1 MLINIDKNHPQILE
15 GLDIWLRLGLI
26 SNDEVK
32 QLCQKYLSTPLPQP
46 QIVKKE
52 KLITNTKT
60 TQKQIDLQPTIP
72 NTSTAKSPNL
82 ITQLLQSLMAELS
95 LRWLLFLGLFL
106 VVVSSGLL
114 AASQWQKFPPSAQ
127 YLVLLAY
134 TLCFGTATVWTRKT
148 KKLQLTSQTL
158 RLVTL
163 LLVPVNFW
171 AIDGLGLW
179 NNIGEYLIVVFA
191 SFFLTTIVIYF
202 YKKPNVSIKWISI
215 APLNLLGLSYLH
227 YGWRVSGFPILAIYL
242 SVIGTAIASIFH
254 NQSQKITE
262 TIEIE
267 NKTNTRDPLTG
278 IAIVIYTLLILL
290 TRAIFIANV
299 DIAKL
304 GLALGII
311 GWILL
316 KNNTLNQIKG
326 KLFVQNWIGI
336 SLLLLGWLVSLDAQP
351 WQALIIN
358 IISLLLLAENLQ
370 KSWRP
375 IQLSAIFL
383 IGLQTTRLGWRLILI
398 TTGQNLVE
406 TTTQIFN
413 SQNSPQS
420 LLSLAWFPYLI
431 LMVWVTNWIYHCQQ
445 INLSKFSEKICLGF
459 GVFLNILSWQNPLT
473 IFLNLLAS
481 TITLAIFIT
490 GRQGTRIN
498 LIYLTHITGL
508 LSIFSGINYFLP
520 DLSLTTWAII
530 LLIMMVSE
538 WGIFILQT
546 KITAETRIVT
556 PKSSISLLSCFC
568 LSAWH
573 LGLVL
578 AVISYI
584 LWLSNL
590 EKFSPNICT
599 TINCQL
605 SAKWGI
611 IWLITPLAL
620 TTISSKIISFRK
632 IAAKLSVAALIM
644 LQSLTLWQPE
654 TRLIGLGLAIILML
668 INTKNILTQTAANI
682 TVGFVLTF
690 ITICL
695 WSGALGLPPI
705 SGVEWL
711 LILSLYLV
719 SLWLLYSRIIQLS
732 GKLFNIYPQ
741 ALDGWTIILCCLELI
756 ILTIHSLGIYWKII
770 NPSIIVIISA
780 TLTLFAIGYRGLIKQ
795 KAENSSLTFS
805 LNNFVQSNATIYSF
819 SWALELLTVEI
830 LGSVNKSIISLAI
843 ANLALGLFVQI
854 LGDWLQRKVGIN
866 NLSKSWQIIPLL
878 YGILGALLRVS
889 IFNNWTGLTSLA
901 LSFILIGVGKRQPQ
915 LKPILYLGILGISIS
930 AAELLSYQIFT
941 LSLGE
946 KLVAYA
952 SLGTTITYSYR
963 LLSPWLLDY
972 LKLTAIEIKNI
983 ANIHWAISSLLLLL
997 LAGYNL
1003 KSNPI
1008 LGLTTAI
1015 LLSRYAIMQG
1025 KNNPNLQQ
1033 AETWIY
1039 LGVIE
1044 GYAVTIYIIN
1054 LLSIT
1059 EILLSW
1065 LGAIAAIISYFIYLL
1080 PWENWGWTQKPWRR
1094 ISLIIPIITI
1104 VITNLRLDYTPPWFW
1119 YLSILITAGFYIVIS
1134 KVNKQIRL
1142 TYISAG
1148 LINYGLVIWLNNLGA
1163 SIQTLL
1169 YITPIGLSLLYVAKV
1184 DPYLKLPKNKNIR
1197 HNLQILGSGIIC
1209 FVALLENQWTGL
1221 LSGIISI
1228 VVIFAGLGLRTRA
1241 FLYVGTITLIINVF
1255 NQLIILNS
1263 LYSFF
1268 KWVISLIVGIAFIW
1282 IAASFETRR
1291 EQINNLLQNWIEELE
1306 KWE

>member
-242 SVIGTAIASIFH
+242 SVIGTAIATIFH

-299 DIAKL
+299 DITKL

-413 SQNSPQS
+413 TQNSPQS

-431 LMVWVTNWIYHCQQ
+431 LMVWVTNWIYHRQQ

-481 TITLAIFIT
+481 TITLTIFIT
-490 GRQGTRIN
+490 RRQATRIN

-590 EKFSPNICT
+590 ENFSPNICT

-878 YGILGALLRVS
+878 YGILGALLRVT

-941 LSLGE
+941 LSLAE

-983 ANIHWAISSLLLLL
+983 ANIHWAISSLILLL

-1015 LLSRYAIMQG
+1015 LLTRYAIMQG

-1134 KVNKQIRL
+1134 KVNQQIQL
-1142 TYISAG
+1142 TYISVG
-1148 LINYGLVIWLNNLGA
+1148 LINYALVIWLNNLGA

-1255 NQLIILNS
+1255 NQLIVLNS

>member
-242 SVIGTAIASIFH
+242 SVIGTAIATIFH

-299 DIAKL
+299 DITKL

-413 SQNSPQS
+413 TQNSPQS

-431 LMVWVTNWIYHCQQ
+431 LMVWVTNWIYHRQQ

-490 GRQGTRIN
+490 GRQATRIN

-590 EKFSPNICT
+590 ENFSPNICT

-878 YGILGALLRVS
+878 YGILGALLRVT

-930 AAELLSYQIFT
+930 ATELLSYQIFT

-983 ANIHWAISSLLLLL
+983 ANIHWAISSLILLL

-1134 KVNKQIRL
+1134 KVNQQIQL
-1142 TYISAG
+1142 TYISVG
-1148 LINYGLVIWLNNLGA
+1148 LINYALVIWLNNLGA

-1255 NQLIILNS
+1255 NQLIVLNS

>member
-242 SVIGTAIASIFH
+242 SVIGTAIATIFH

-299 DIAKL
+299 DITKL

-413 SQNSPQS
+413 TQNSPQS

-431 LMVWVTNWIYHCQQ
+431 LMVWVTNWIYHRQQ

-490 GRQGTRIN
+490 GRQATRIN

-590 EKFSPNICT
+590 ENFSPNICT

-878 YGILGALLRVS
+878 YGILGALLRVT

-983 ANIHWAISSLLLLL
+983 ANIHWAISSLILLL

-1015 LLSRYAIMQG
+1015 LLTRYAIMQG

-1104 VITNLRLDYTPPWFW
+1104 VITNLRLDFTPPWFW

-1142 TYISAG
+1142 TYISVG

-1184 DPYLKLPKNKNIR
+1184 DPYLKLAKNKNIR
-1197 HNLQILGSGIIC
+1197 HKLQILGSGIIC

-1255 NQLIILNS
+1255 NQLIVLNS

>member
-242 SVIGTAIASIFH
+242 SVIGTAIATIFH

-413 SQNSPQS
+413 TQNSPQS

-431 LMVWVTNWIYHCQQ
+431 LMVWVTNWIYHRQQ

-490 GRQGTRIN
+490 GRQATRIN

-590 EKFSPNICT
+590 ENFSPNICT

-878 YGILGALLRVS
+878 YGILGALLRVT

-983 ANIHWAISSLLLLL
+983 ANIHWAISSLILLL

-1104 VITNLRLDYTPPWFW
+1104 VITNLRLDFTPPWFW

-1142 TYISAG
+1142 TYISVG

>member
-242 SVIGTAIASIFH
+242 SVIGTAIATIFH

-299 DIAKL
+299 DITKL

-413 SQNSPQS
+413 TQNSPQS

-431 LMVWVTNWIYHCQQ
+431 LMVWVTNWIYHRQQ

-481 TITLAIFIT
+481 TITLTIFIT
-490 GRQGTRIN
+490 RRQATRIN

-556 PKSSISLLSCFC
+556 PKTSISLLSCFC

-590 EKFSPNICT
+590 ENFSPNICT

-878 YGILGALLRVS
+878 YGILGALLRVT

-930 AAELLSYQIFT
+930 ADELLSYQIFT

-983 ANIHWAISSLLLLL
+983 ANIHWAISSLILLL

-1142 TYISAG
+1142 TYISVG

-1255 NQLIILNS
+1255 NQLIVLNS

>member
-242 SVIGTAIASIFH
+242 SVIGTAIATIFH

-299 DIAKL
+299 DITKL

-413 SQNSPQS
+413 TQNSPQS

-431 LMVWVTNWIYHCQQ
+431 LMVWVTNWIYHRQQ

-481 TITLAIFIT
+481 TITLTIFIT
-490 GRQGTRIN
+490 RRQATRIN

-556 PKSSISLLSCFC
+556 PKTSISLLSCFC

-590 EKFSPNICT
+590 ENFSPNICT

-878 YGILGALLRVS
+878 YGILGALLRVT

-983 ANIHWAISSLLLLL
+983 ANIHWAISSLILLL

-1142 TYISAG
+1142 TYISVG

-1255 NQLIILNS
+1255 NQLIVLNS

>member
-242 SVIGTAIASIFH
+242 SVIGTAIATIFH

-262 TIEIE
+262 TIEIQ

-299 DIAKL
+299 DITKL

-413 SQNSPQS
+413 TQNSPQS

-431 LMVWVTNWIYHCQQ
+431 LMVWVTNWIYHRQQ

-490 GRQGTRIN
+490 RRQATRIN

-590 EKFSPNICT
+590 ENFLPNICT

-668 INTKNILTQTAANI
+668 INTKNILTQTAANT

-878 YGILGALLRVS
+878 YGILGALLRVG
-889 IFNNWTGLTSLA
+889 IFDNWTGLTSLA

-972 LKLTAIEIKNI
+972 LKLTAIEIKKI

-1015 LLSRYAIMQG
+1015 LLTRYAIMQG

-1255 NQLIILNS
+1255 NQLIVLNS

>member
-242 SVIGTAIASIFH
+242 SVIGTAIATIFH
-254 NQSQKITE
+254 NQTQKITE

-299 DIAKL
+299 DITKL

-413 SQNSPQS
+413 TQNSPQS

-431 LMVWVTNWIYHCQQ
+431 LMVWVTNWIYHRQQ

-490 GRQGTRIN
+490 RRQATRIN

-590 EKFSPNICT
+590 ENFSPNICT

-732 GKLFNIYPQ
+732 GKLFNIYSQ

-878 YGILGALLRVS
+878 YGILGALLRVT

-983 ANIHWAISSLLLLL
+983 ANIHWAISSLILLL

-1033 AETWIY
+1033 AETWIH

-1134 KVNKQIRL
+1134 KVNQQIQL
-1142 TYISAG
+1142 TYISVG

-1255 NQLIILNS
+1255 NQLIVLNS

>member
-299 DIAKL
+299 DITKL

-413 SQNSPQS
+413 TQNSPQS

-431 LMVWVTNWIYHCQQ
+431 LMVWVTNWIYHRQQ

-481 TITLAIFIT
+481 TITLTIFIT
-490 GRQGTRIN
+490 GRQATRIN

-590 EKFSPNICT
+590 ENFSPNICT

-878 YGILGALLRVS
+878 YGILGALLRVT

-983 ANIHWAISSLLLLL
+983 ANIHWAISSLILLL

-1142 TYISAG
+1142 TYISVG

-1255 NQLIILNS
+1255 NQLIVLNS

>member
-242 SVIGTAIASIFH
+242 SVIGTAIATIFH

-299 DIAKL
+299 DITKL

-413 SQNSPQS
+413 TQNSPQS

-431 LMVWVTNWIYHCQQ
+431 LMVWVTNWIYHRQQ

-481 TITLAIFIT
+481 TITLTIFIT
-490 GRQGTRIN
+490 GRQATRIN

-590 EKFSPNICT
+590 ENFSPNICT

-878 YGILGALLRVS
+878 YGILGALLRVT

-983 ANIHWAISSLLLLL
+983 ANIHWAISSLILLL

-1142 TYISAG
+1142 TYISVG
-1148 LINYGLVIWLNNLGA
+1148 LINYALVIWLNNLGA

-1255 NQLIILNS
+1255 NQLIVLNS

>member
-242 SVIGTAIASIFH
+242 SVIGTAIATIFH

-299 DIAKL
+299 DITKL
-304 GLALGII
+304 GLALGIS

-413 SQNSPQS
+413 TQNSPQS

-431 LMVWVTNWIYHCQQ
+431 LMVWVTNWIYHRQQ

-490 GRQGTRIN
+490 GRQATRIN

-590 EKFSPNICT
+590 ENFSPNICT

-878 YGILGALLRVS
+878 YGILGALLRVT

-983 ANIHWAISSLLLLL
+983 ANIHWAISSLILLL

-1104 VITNLRLDYTPPWFW
+1104 VITNLRLDFTPPWFW

-1142 TYISAG
+1142 TYISVG

>member
-242 SVIGTAIASIFH
+242 SVIGTAIATIFH

-299 DIAKL
+299 DITKL

-413 SQNSPQS
+413 TQNSPQS

-431 LMVWVTNWIYHCQQ
+431 LMVWVTNWIYHRQQ

-481 TITLAIFIT
+481 TITLTIFIT
-490 GRQGTRIN
+490 GRQATRIN

-590 EKFSPNICT
+590 ENFSPNICT

-654 TRLIGLGLAIILML
+654 TRLIGLGLAVILML

-878 YGILGALLRVS
+878 YGILGALLRVT

-983 ANIHWAISSLLLLL
+983 ANIHWAISSLILLL

-1142 TYISAG
+1142 TYISVG

-1255 NQLIILNS
+1255 NQLIVLNS

>member
-242 SVIGTAIASIFH
+242 SVIGTAIATIFH
-254 NQSQKITE
+254 NQSQKNTE

-299 DIAKL
+299 DITKL

-413 SQNSPQS
+413 TQNSPQS

-431 LMVWVTNWIYHCQQ
+431 LMVWVTNWIYHRQQ

-490 GRQGTRIN
+490 GRQATRIN

-590 EKFSPNICT
+590 ENFSPNICT

-878 YGILGALLRVS
+878 YGILGALLRVT

-983 ANIHWAISSLLLLL
+983 ANIHWAISSLILLL

-1134 KVNKQIRL
+1134 KVNQQIQL
-1142 TYISAG
+1142 TYISVG

-1255 NQLIILNS
+1255 NQLIVLNS

>member
-242 SVIGTAIASIFH
+242 SVIGTAIATIFH

-299 DIAKL
+299 DITKL

-413 SQNSPQS
+413 TQNSPQS

-431 LMVWVTNWIYHCQQ
+431 LMVWVTNWIYHRQQ

-490 GRQGTRIN
+490 GRQATRIN

-590 EKFSPNICT
+590 ENFSPNICT
-599 TINCQL
+599 TINCQS

-878 YGILGALLRVS
+878 YGILGALLRVT

-983 ANIHWAISSLLLLL
+983 ANIHWAISSLILLL

-1142 TYISAG
+1142 TYISVG

-1255 NQLIILNS
+1255 NQLIVLNS

>member
-242 SVIGTAIASIFH
+242 SVIGTAIATIFH

-299 DIAKL
+299 DITKL
-304 GLALGII
+304 GLALGIS

-383 IGLQTTRLGWRLILI
+383 IGLQTTRLGWRLIPI
-398 TTGQNLVE
+398 TTRQNLVE
-406 TTTQIFN
+406 TTIQIFN
-413 SQNSPQS
+413 TQNSPQS

-431 LMVWVTNWIYHCQQ
+431 LMVWVTNWIYHRQQ

-481 TITLAIFIT
+481 TITLTIFIT
-490 GRQGTRIN
+490 GRQATRIN

-590 EKFSPNICT
+590 ENFSPNICT

-878 YGILGALLRVS
+878 YGILGALLRVT

-983 ANIHWAISSLLLLL
+983 ANIHWAISSLILLL

-1015 LLSRYAIMQG
+1015 LLTRYAIMQG

-1044 GYAVTIYIIN
+1044 GYAVTIYIMN

-1142 TYISAG
+1142 TYISVG

-1255 NQLIILNS
+1255 NQLIVLNS

>member
-72 NTSTAKSPNL
+72 NTSTAKYPNL

-202 YKKPNVSIKWISI
+202 HKTPNVSIKWISI

-242 SVIGTAIASIFH
+242 SVIGTAIATIFH

-299 DIAKL
+299 DITKL
-304 GLALGII
+304 GLALGIS

-351 WQALIIN
+351 WQTLIIN
-358 IISLLLLAENLQ
+358 IISLLLLADNLQ

-383 IGLQTTRLGWRLILI
+383 IGLQTTRLGWRLIPI
-398 TTGQNLVE
+398 TTRQNLVE
-406 TTTQIFN
+406 TTIQIFN
-413 SQNSPQS
+413 TQNSPQS
-420 LLSLAWFPYLI
+420 LLSLAWFPDLI
-431 LMVWVTNWIYHCQQ
+431 LMVWVTNWIYHRQQ

-490 GRQGTRIN
+490 GRQPTRIN

-590 EKFSPNICT
+590 ENFSPNICT

-866 NLSKSWQIIPLL
+866 NLSKSWQIIPLF
-878 YGILGALLRVS
+878 YGLLGALLRVT

-1015 LLSRYAIMQG
+1015 LLTRYAIMQG

-1033 AETWIY
+1033 AETWIH

-1104 VITNLRLDYTPPWFW
+1104 VITNLRLDFTPPWFW
-1119 YLSILITAGFYIVIS
+1119 YLSILMTAGFYIVIS
-1134 KVNKQIRL
+1134 KVNKQIGL
-1142 TYISAG
+1142 TYISVG
-1148 LINYGLVIWLNNLGA
+1148 LINYGLVIWLNNLGT

>member
-242 SVIGTAIASIFH
+242 SVIGTAIATIFH

-299 DIAKL
+299 DITKL

-413 SQNSPQS
+413 TQNSPQS

-431 LMVWVTNWIYHCQQ
+431 LMVWVTNWIYHRQQ

-481 TITLAIFIT
+481 TITLTIFIT
-490 GRQGTRIN
+490 RRQATRIN

-590 EKFSPNICT
+590 ENFSPNICT

-878 YGILGALLRVS
+878 YGILGALLRVT

-983 ANIHWAISSLLLLL
+983 ANIHWAISSLILLL

-1104 VITNLRLDYTPPWFW
+1104 VITNLRLDFTPPWFW

-1142 TYISAG
+1142 TYISVG
-1148 LINYGLVIWLNNLGA
+1148 LINYALVIWLNNLGA

-1255 NQLIILNS
+1255 NQLIVLNS

>member
-242 SVIGTAIASIFH
+242 SVIGTAIATIFH

-262 TIEIE
+262 TIEIQ

-413 SQNSPQS
+413 TQNSPQS

-431 LMVWVTNWIYHCQQ
+431 LMVWVTNWIYHRQQ

-490 GRQGTRIN
+490 RRQATRIN

-590 EKFSPNICT
+590 ENFLPNICT

-668 INTKNILTQTAANI
+668 INTKNILTQTAANT

-878 YGILGALLRVS
+878 YGILGALLRVG
-889 IFNNWTGLTSLA
+889 IFDNWTGLTSLA

-972 LKLTAIEIKNI
+972 LKLTAIEIKKI

-1015 LLSRYAIMQG
+1015 LLTRYAIMQG

-1255 NQLIILNS
+1255 NQLIVLNS

>member
-242 SVIGTAIASIFH
+242 SVIGTAIATIFH

-299 DIAKL
+299 DITKL

-413 SQNSPQS
+413 TQNSPQS

-431 LMVWVTNWIYHCQQ
+431 LMVWVTNWIYHRQQ

-481 TITLAIFIT
+481 TITLTIFIT
-490 GRQGTRIN
+490 GRQATRIN

-590 EKFSPNICT
+590 ENFSPNICT

-878 YGILGALLRVS
+878 YGILGALLRVT

-1015 LLSRYAIMQG
+1015 LLTRYAIMQG

-1142 TYISAG
+1142 TYISVG

-1255 NQLIILNS
+1255 NQLIVLNS

>member
-242 SVIGTAIASIFH
+242 SVIGTAIATIFH

-299 DIAKL
+299 DITKL

-413 SQNSPQS
+413 TQNSPQS

-431 LMVWVTNWIYHCQQ
+431 LMVWVTNWIYHRQQ

-490 GRQGTRIN
+490 RRQATRIN

-590 EKFSPNICT
+590 ENFSPNICT

-878 YGILGALLRVS
+878 YGILGALLRVT

-983 ANIHWAISSLLLLL
+983 ANIHWAISSLILLL

-1134 KVNKQIRL
+1134 KVNQQIQL
-1142 TYISAG
+1142 TYISVG

-1255 NQLIILNS
+1255 NQLIVLNS

>member
-242 SVIGTAIASIFH
+242 SVIGTAIATIFH

-299 DIAKL
+299 DITKL

-413 SQNSPQS
+413 TQNSPQS

-431 LMVWVTNWIYHCQQ
+431 LMVWVTNWIYHRQQ

-490 GRQGTRIN
+490 RRQATRIN

-578 AVISYI
+578 AVISYL

-590 EKFSPNICT
+590 ENFSPNICT

-654 TRLIGLGLAIILML
+654 TRFIGLGLAIILML

-878 YGILGALLRVS
+878 YGILGALLRVG
-889 IFNNWTGLTSLA
+889 IFDNWTGLTSLA

-983 ANIHWAISSLLLLL
+983 ANIHWAISSLILLL

-1104 VITNLRLDYTPPWFW
+1104 VITNLRLDFTLPWFW
-1119 YLSILITAGFYIVIS
+1119 YVSILITAGFYIVIS

-1142 TYISAG
+1142 TYISVG
-1148 LINYGLVIWLNNLGA
+1148 LINYALVIWLNNLGA

-1255 NQLIILNS
+1255 NQLIVLNS

>member
-1 MLINIDKNHPQILE
+1 
-15 GLDIWLRLGLI
+15 
-26 SNDEVK
+26 
-32 QLCQKYLSTPLPQP
+32 
-46 QIVKKE
+46 
-52 KLITNTKT
+52 
-60 TQKQIDLQPTIP
+60 
-72 NTSTAKSPNL
+72 
-82 ITQLLQSLMAELS
+82 
-95 LRWLLFLGLFL
+95 
-106 VVVSSGLL
+106 
-114 AASQWQKFPPSAQ
+114 
-127 YLVLLAY
+127 
-134 TLCFGTATVWTRKT
+134 
-148 KKLQLTSQTL
+148 
-158 RLVTL
+158 
-163 LLVPVNFW
+163 
-171 AIDGLGLW
+171 
-179 NNIGEYLIVVFA
+179 
-191 SFFLTTIVIYF
+191 
-202 YKKPNVSIKWISI
+202 
-215 APLNLLGLSYLH
+215 
-227 YGWRVSGFPILAIYL
+227 
-242 SVIGTAIASIFH
+242 
-254 NQSQKITE
+254 
-262 TIEIE
+262 
-267 NKTNTRDPLTG
+267 
-278 IAIVIYTLLILL
+278 
-290 TRAIFIANV
+290 
-299 DIAKL
+299 
-304 GLALGII
+304 
-311 GWILL
+311 
-316 KNNTLNQIKG
+316 
-326 KLFVQNWIGI
+326 
-336 SLLLLGWLVSLDAQP
+336 
-351 WQALIIN
+351 
-358 IISLLLLAENLQ
+358 
-370 KSWRP
+370 
-375 IQLSAIFL
+375 
-383 IGLQTTRLGWRLILI
+383 
-398 TTGQNLVE
+398 
-406 TTTQIFN
+406 
-413 SQNSPQS
+413 
-420 LLSLAWFPYLI
+420 
-431 LMVWVTNWIYHCQQ
+431 
-445 INLSKFSEKICLGF
+445 
-459 GVFLNILSWQNPLT
+459 
-473 IFLNLLAS
+473 
-481 TITLAIFIT
+481 
-490 GRQGTRIN
+490 
-498 LIYLTHITGL
+498 
-508 LSIFSGINYFLP
+508 
-520 DLSLTTWAII
+520 II

-590 EKFSPNICT
+590 ENFSPNICT

-732 GKLFNIYPQ
+732 GKLFNIYAQ
-741 ALDGWTIILCCLELI
+741 ALDGWSIILCCLELI

-878 YGILGALLRVS
+878 YGILGALLRVG

-1015 LLSRYAIMQG
+1015 LLTRYAIMQG

-1033 AETWIY
+1033 AETWIH

-1104 VITNLRLDYTPPWFW
+1104 VITNLRLDFTPPWFW
-1119 YLSILITAGFYIVIS
+1119 YLSILMTAGFYIVIS
-1134 KVNKQIRL
+1134 KVNKQIGL
-1142 TYISAG
+1142 TYISVG

-1184 DPYLKLPKNKNIR
+1184 DPYLKLAKNKNIR
-1197 HNLQILGSGIIC
+1197 HKLQILGSGIIC

>member
-299 DIAKL
+299 DITKL
-304 GLALGII
+304 GLALGIS

-316 KNNTLNQIKG
+316 KNNILNQIKG

-413 SQNSPQS
+413 TQNSPQS

-431 LMVWVTNWIYHCQQ
+431 LMVWVTNWIYHRQQ

-481 TITLAIFIT
+481 TITLTIFIT
-490 GRQGTRIN
+490 RRQATRIN

-590 EKFSPNICT
+590 ENFSPNICT

-741 ALDGWTIILCCLELI
+741 ALDGWSIIFCCLELI

-878 YGILGALLRVS
+878 YGILGALLRVT

-983 ANIHWAISSLLLLL
+983 ANIHWAISSLILLL

-1142 TYISAG
+1142 TYISVG

-1255 NQLIILNS
+1255 NQLIVLNS

>member
-242 SVIGTAIASIFH
+242 SVIGTAIATIFH

-299 DIAKL
+299 DITKL

-413 SQNSPQS
+413 TQNSPQS

-431 LMVWVTNWIYHCQQ
+431 LMVWVTNWIYHRQQ

-490 GRQGTRIN
+490 RRQATRIN

-590 EKFSPNICT
+590 ENFSPNICT

-878 YGILGALLRVS
+878 YGILGALLRVT

-983 ANIHWAISSLLLLL
+983 ANIHWAISSLILLL

-1104 VITNLRLDYTPPWFW
+1104 VITNLRLDFTLPWFW
-1119 YLSILITAGFYIVIS
+1119 YVSILITAGFYIVIS

-1142 TYISAG
+1142 TYISVG

>member
-242 SVIGTAIASIFH
+242 SVIGTAIATIFH

-299 DIAKL
+299 DITKL

-413 SQNSPQS
+413 TQNSPQS

-431 LMVWVTNWIYHCQQ
+431 LMVWVTNWIYHRQQ

-481 TITLAIFIT
+481 TITLTIFIT
-490 GRQGTRIN
+490 GRQATRIN

-590 EKFSPNICT
+590 ENFSPNICT

-620 TTISSKIISFRK
+620 TTISSQIISFRK

-878 YGILGALLRVS
+878 YGILGALLRVG
-889 IFNNWTGLTSLA
+889 IFDNWTGLTSLA

-983 ANIHWAISSLLLLL
+983 ANIHWAISSLILLL

-1142 TYISAG
+1142 TYISVG

>member
-242 SVIGTAIASIFH
+242 SVIGTAIATIFH
-254 NQSQKITE
+254 NQSQKNTE

-299 DIAKL
+299 DITKL

-413 SQNSPQS
+413 TQNSPQS

-431 LMVWVTNWIYHCQQ
+431 LMVWVTNWIYHRQQ

-490 GRQGTRIN
+490 GRQATRIN

-590 EKFSPNICT
+590 ENFSPNICT

-878 YGILGALLRVS
+878 YGILGALLRVT

-983 ANIHWAISSLLLLL
+983 ANIHWAISSLILLL

-1142 TYISAG
+1142 TYISVG

-1255 NQLIILNS
+1255 NQLIVLNS

>member
-242 SVIGTAIASIFH
+242 SVIGTAIATIFH

-299 DIAKL
+299 DITKL

-413 SQNSPQS
+413 TQNSPQS

-431 LMVWVTNWIYHCQQ
+431 LMVWVTNWIYHRQQ

-490 GRQGTRIN
+490 GRQATRIN

-590 EKFSPNICT
+590 ENFSPNICT

-878 YGILGALLRVS
+878 YGILGALLRVT

-983 ANIHWAISSLLLLL
+983 ANIHWAISSLILLL

-1142 TYISAG
+1142 TYISVG

>member
-242 SVIGTAIASIFH
+242 SVIGTAIATIFH

-290 TRAIFIANV
+290 TRAIFIANI
-299 DIAKL
+299 DITKL

-413 SQNSPQS
+413 TQNSPQS

-431 LMVWVTNWIYHCQQ
+431 LMVWVTNWIYHRQQ

-481 TITLAIFIT
+481 TITLTIFIT
-490 GRQGTRIN
+490 RRQATRIN

-590 EKFSPNICT
+590 ENFSPNICT

-878 YGILGALLRVS
+878 YGILGALLRVT

-983 ANIHWAISSLLLLL
+983 ANIHWAISSLILLL

-1033 AETWIY
+1033 AETWIH

-1142 TYISAG
+1142 TYISVG

-1255 NQLIILNS
+1255 NQLIVLNS

>member
-242 SVIGTAIASIFH
+242 SVIGTAIATIFH

-299 DIAKL
+299 DITKL

-413 SQNSPQS
+413 TQNSPQS

-431 LMVWVTNWIYHCQQ
+431 LMVWVTNWIYHRQQ

-481 TITLAIFIT
+481 TITLTIFIT
-490 GRQGTRIN
+490 RRQATRIN

-590 EKFSPNICT
+590 ENFSPNICT

-878 YGILGALLRVS
+878 YGILGALLRVT

-983 ANIHWAISSLLLLL
+983 ANIHWAISSLILLL

-1033 AETWIY
+1033 AETWIH

-1142 TYISAG
+1142 TYISVG

-1255 NQLIILNS
+1255 NQLIVLNS

>member
-242 SVIGTAIASIFH
+242 SVIGTAIATIFH

-299 DIAKL
+299 DITKL

-413 SQNSPQS
+413 TQNSPQS

-431 LMVWVTNWIYHCQQ
+431 LMVWVTNWIYHRQQ

-481 TITLAIFIT
+481 TITLTIFIT
-490 GRQGTRIN
+490 RRQATRIN

-590 EKFSPNICT
+590 ENFSPNICT

-878 YGILGALLRVS
+878 YGILGALLRVT

-941 LSLGE
+941 LSLAE

-983 ANIHWAISSLLLLL
+983 ANIHWAISSLILLL

-1104 VITNLRLDYTPPWFW
+1104 VITNLRLDFTPPWFW

-1142 TYISAG
+1142 TYISVG
-1148 LINYGLVIWLNNLGA
+1148 LINYALVIWLNNLGA

-1255 NQLIILNS
+1255 NQLIVLNS

>member
-242 SVIGTAIASIFH
+242 SVIGTAIATIFH

-299 DIAKL
+299 DITKL

-413 SQNSPQS
+413 TQNSPQS

-431 LMVWVTNWIYHCQQ
+431 LMVWVTNWIYHRQQ

-590 EKFSPNICT
+590 ENFSPNICT

-1104 VITNLRLDYTPPWFW
+1104 VITNLRLDFTPPWFW

-1142 TYISAG
+1142 TYISVG

-1255 NQLIILNS
+1255 NQLIVLNS

>member
-242 SVIGTAIASIFH
+242 SVIGTAIATIFH

-299 DIAKL
+299 DITKL

-413 SQNSPQS
+413 TQNSPQS

-431 LMVWVTNWIYHCQQ
+431 LMVWVTNWIYHRQQ

-481 TITLAIFIT
+481 TITLTIFIT
-490 GRQGTRIN
+490 RRQATRIN

-590 EKFSPNICT
+590 ENFSPNICT

-878 YGILGALLRVS
+878 YGILGALLRVT

-983 ANIHWAISSLLLLL
+983 ANIHWAISSLILLL

-1142 TYISAG
+1142 TYISVG

-1255 NQLIILNS
+1255 NQLIVLNS

>member
-242 SVIGTAIASIFH
+242 SVIGTAIATIFH

-299 DIAKL
+299 DITKL

-413 SQNSPQS
+413 TQNSPQS

-431 LMVWVTNWIYHCQQ
+431 LMVWVTNWIYHRQQ

-481 TITLAIFIT
+481 TITLTIFIT
-490 GRQGTRIN
+490 GRQATRIN

-590 EKFSPNICT
+590 ENFSPNICT

-878 YGILGALLRVS
+878 YGILGALLRVT

-983 ANIHWAISSLLLLL
+983 ANIHWAISSLILLL

-1142 TYISAG
+1142 TYISVG
-1148 LINYGLVIWLNNLGA
+1148 LINYGLVILLNNLGA

-1255 NQLIILNS
+1255 NQLIVLNS

>member
-242 SVIGTAIASIFH
+242 SVIGTAIATIFH

-299 DIAKL
+299 DITKL

-398 TTGQNLVE
+398 TTRQNLVE
-406 TTTQIFN
+406 TTIQIFN
-413 SQNSPQS
+413 TQNSPQS

-431 LMVWVTNWIYHCQQ
+431 LMVWVTNWIYHRQQ

-490 GRQGTRIN
+490 GRQATRIN

-590 EKFSPNICT
+590 ENFSPNICT

-878 YGILGALLRVS
+878 YGILGALLRVT

-1015 LLSRYAIMQG
+1015 LLTRYAIMQG

-1033 AETWIY
+1033 AETWIH

-1104 VITNLRLDYTPPWFW
+1104 VITNLRLDFTPPWFW

-1142 TYISAG
+1142 TYISVG

-1184 DPYLKLPKNKNIR
+1184 DPYLKLAKNKNIR
-1197 HNLQILGSGIIC
+1197 HKLQILGSGIIC

>member
-299 DIAKL
+299 DITKL
-304 GLALGII
+304 GLALGIS

-316 KNNTLNQIKG
+316 KNNILNQIKG

-351 WQALIIN
+351 WQTLIIN

-413 SQNSPQS
+413 TQNSPQS

-431 LMVWVTNWIYHCQQ
+431 LMVWVTNWIYHRQQ

-481 TITLAIFIT
+481 TITLTIFIT
-490 GRQGTRIN
+490 RRQATRIN

-590 EKFSPNICT
+590 ENFSPNICT

-741 ALDGWTIILCCLELI
+741 ALDGWSIIFCCLELI

-878 YGILGALLRVS
+878 YGILGALLRVT

-983 ANIHWAISSLLLLL
+983 ANIHWAISSLILLL

-1142 TYISAG
+1142 TYISVG

-1255 NQLIILNS
+1255 NQLIVLNS

>member
-556 PKSSISLLSCFC
+556 PKTSISLLSCFC

-590 EKFSPNICT
+590 ENFSPNICT

-1104 VITNLRLDYTPPWFW
+1104 VITNLRLDFTPPWFW

-1268 KWVISLIVGIAFIW
+1268 KWLISLIVGIAFIW

>member
-242 SVIGTAIASIFH
+242 SVIGTAIATIFH

-299 DIAKL
+299 DITKL

-413 SQNSPQS
+413 TQNSPQS

-431 LMVWVTNWIYHCQQ
+431 LMVWVTNWIYHRQQ

-490 GRQGTRIN
+490 RRQATRIN

-590 EKFSPNICT
+590 ENFSPNICT

-878 YGILGALLRVS
+878 YGILGALLRVT

-983 ANIHWAISSLLLLL
+983 ANIHWAISSLILLL

-1104 VITNLRLDYTPPWFW
+1104 VITNLRLDFTPPWFW

-1142 TYISAG
+1142 TYISVG

-1255 NQLIILNS
+1255 NQLIVLNS

>member
-262 TIEIE
+262 TIEIQ

-316 KNNTLNQIKG
+316 KNNTINQIKG

-413 SQNSPQS
+413 TQNSPQS

-431 LMVWVTNWIYHCQQ
+431 LMVWVTNWIYHRQQ

-590 EKFSPNICT
+590 ENFSPNICT

-878 YGILGALLRVS
+878 YGILGALLRVT

-983 ANIHWAISSLLLLL
+983 ANIHWAISSLILLL

-1134 KVNKQIRL
+1134 KVNQQIQL
-1142 TYISAG
+1142 TYISVG

-1255 NQLIILNS
+1255 NQLIVLNS